1 MHRFG
6 LIFTAIEGQNFCKS
20 CFSTFGF
27 LFANPTQVA
36 INALV
41 GMLLYL
47 MIAISIPCAC
57 ALLGMLWCEANGSTE
72 PMWPA
77 CFIFVASL
85 VISSGVAEVFR
96 CVIDTSTLPAS
107 SCVAHRHIY
116 RPCSSQPLANR
127 LLLILSAVFLC
138 AFKDM
143 KANNGQPFHMS
154 KALQDGF
161 GITGGDDAPAGGDD
175 APAE

>member
-47 MIAISIPCAC
+47 MIAF
-57 ALLGMLWCEANGSTE
+57 G
-72 PMWPA
+72 
-77 CFIFVASL
+77 FVLHDSEE
-85 VISSGVAEVFR
+85 SH
-96 CVIDTSTLPAS
+96 C
-107 SCVAHRHIY
+107 
-116 RPCSSQPLANR
+116 
-127 LLLILSAVFLC
+127 
-138 AFKDM
+138 
-143 KANNGQPFHMS
+143 
-154 KALQDGF
+154 
-161 GITGGDDAPAGGDD
+161 TGADSHGP
-175 APAE
+175 